1 MRAWEVAESFGRDK
15 LRLVERL
22 DPEPA
27 AGELLL
33 RMRAA
38 SLNYRDLMM
47 VEGRYNPRQP
57 LPLVPCSDGVG
68 EVLAVGAGV
77 RGFAPGD
84 RVCPIFAP
92 RWLAG
97 EPDRERMRTTLGG
110 PLDGTLRERMT
121 IAAESVVRPPA
132 HLSDAEAAALPCAAV
147 TAWSALVEQG
157 RLRAGETVLVLGTGG
172 VALFA
177 LQIALL
183 HGARVIVTSSSDEKL
198 ERVRAMGAWE
208 TVNYAREKA
217 WGKRVRELA
226 GDGVDHVVEVGGAG
240 TLAESLRA
248 VRMGGTIHLIGVLA
262 GGEASVVLAHIFMQ
276 QVRVQGV
283 LVGSKASF
291 EGLNRAFALHGTRPV
306 VDRTF
311 GFDEVPAAF
320 DHMAAGA
327 HFGKICVAIA

>member
-1 MRAWEVAESFGRDK
+1 MRAWEVAGSFGRDK
-15 LRLVERL
+15 LRLVERP

-33 RMRAA
+33 RLRAA
-38 SLNYRDLMM
+38 SLNYRDLLM
-47 VEGRYNPRQP
+47 VEGRYNPKQP
-57 LPLVPCSDGVG
+57 LPFVPCSDGVG
-68 EVLAVGAGV
+68 EVLAVGAGA
-77 RGFAPGD
+77 RGFAVGD

-97 EPDRERMRTTLGG
+97 EPDRERLRTTLGG
-110 PLDGTLRERMT
+110 PLDGTLRQTMT
-121 IAAESVVRPPA
+121 IGAESVVRPPQ

-157 RLRAGETVLVLGTGG
+157 HLRAGETVLVLGTGG

-177 LQIALL
+177 LQVALL
-183 HGARVIVTSSSDEKL
+183 HGARVIVTSSSDAKL

-226 GDGVDHVVEVGGAG
+226 GDGVDHVIEVGGAG
-240 TLAESLRA
+240 TLPESLRA
-248 VRMGGTIHLIGVLA
+248 VRMGGTVHLIGVLA
-262 GGEASVVLAHIFMQ
+262 GGEASLLLAPIFMQ

-283 LVGSKASF
+283 LVGPKSSF
-291 EGLNRAFALHGTRPV
+291 EALNRALAQHEVRPV
-306 VDRTF
+306 VDRIF
-311 GFDEVPAAF
+311 AFEEVPAAF

-327 HFGKICVAIA
+327 HFGKICVAIP